1 MLVIVGWKRE
11 SSIDMVGRLGV
22 QMVSVATV
30 AEEEVDNSSYI
41 GAIAARLRWGRCAR
55 SCRYSRYYS
64 NNVGLPSDSDDLT
77 CGER

>member
-41 GAIAARLRWGRCAR
+41 GAIAARLRWGSVC
-55 SCRYSRYYS
+55 
-64 NNVGLPSDSDDLT
+64 
-77 CGER
+77 